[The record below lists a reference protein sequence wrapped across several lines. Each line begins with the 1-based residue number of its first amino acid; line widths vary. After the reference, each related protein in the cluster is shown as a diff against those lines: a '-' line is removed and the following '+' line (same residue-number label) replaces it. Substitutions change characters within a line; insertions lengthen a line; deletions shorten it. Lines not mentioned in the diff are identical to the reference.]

1 MPRKTDW
8 QYAIDELQ
16 AYANKACEEAAK
28 HAQKLLTEK
37 AQELMDKY
45 YDEYSQN
52 RYDRTNNLHDNA
64 IKPLYNLHG
73 TNHMGGVTIS
83 SEAME
88 EYKKLVPDESKGVG
102 ILGKYY
108 TEEIIPG
115 EKNKVVDNWFE
126 GIHPNAIPERFTG
139 TPTNNKEALK
149 AYRDEIA
156 PLCAN
161 YGKAQALRSGVFPYV
176 HKAVSRMKLKGE

>member
-37 AQELMDKY
+37 AKKLMDNY
-45 YDEYSQN
+45 YDEYTPHI
-52 RYDRTNNLHDNA
+52 YDRTNNLHDNA
-64 IKPLYNLHG
+64 IKPLYSLHG
-73 TNHMGGVTIS
+73 TNHLGGVTIS

-88 EYKKLVPDESKGVG
+88 EYKRLVPDESKGVG

-108 TEEIIPG
+108 TEQLIPG
-115 EKNKVVDNWFE
+115 EKDIVVKNWIE
-126 GIHPNAIPERFTG
+126 GTHPNIDE
-139 TPTNNKEALK
+139 NELK
-149 AYRDEIA
+149 NGKTENGKILEAYRDNIA
-156 PLCAN
+156 PLCAS
-161 YGKAQALRSGVFPYV
+161 YGKAQACRPGMYPYI
-176 HKAVSRMKLKGE
+176 HKAVKRSN